1 MRKTMATVV
10 VLGLVWIGYTAWPP
24 GEAPPVRGEL
34 VERLPGASFGSLVA
48 RTSTPGTM
56 RPAARHIWHSGCRR
70 N

>member
-34 VERLPGASFGSLVA
+34 RRAPAGRVIRVPRRAHLDPGHDAASGKAHLA
-48 RTSTPGTM
+48 Q
-56 RPAARHIWHSGCRR
+56 WL
-70 N
+70 

>member
-34 VERLPGASFGSLVA
+34 VERLPGASFGSLAA
-48 RTSTPGTM
+48 RTSTPFASWATCL
-56 RPAARHIWHSGCRR
+56 AAHT
-70 N
+70 

>member
-10 VLGLVWIGYTAWPP
+10 VLGLVWIGYTAWPL
-24 GEAPPVRGEL
+24 ARHLRCVVSL
-34 VERLPGASFGSLVA
+34 VERLPGASFGSLIA

-70 N
+70 S